1 MDNLN
6 ISTALPANPNK
17 LLQGYAHLFTV
28 TNSNTVHKNK
38 GSAYLSLLLNMTVEN
53 DMNNKIFYILV
64 LISLIDGV
72 LWVARHWI

>member
-17 LLQGYAHLFTV
+17 LMQGYAHLFTV

-38 GSAYLSLLLNMTVEN
+38 GKCLSIIVIKY
-53 DMNNKIFYILV
+53 DC
-64 LISLIDGV
+64 
-72 LWVARHWI
+72 